1 MNSLIRSSTVW
12 GICIWGTLFW
22 WAAGFASAQTLRLQL
37 KWYHQAQFAGC
48 YVAIEK
54 GFYKDLGIEMELT
67 EGGPGESQSQ
77 SLADHNADFAIS
89 SPEDLLMHRSQ
100 GEPITAISAI
110 YQKSAVVFL
119 SRQDS
124 GIVNPSDFKK
134 KVIAAISSGG
144 VADFSLQFV
153 ALMKNMRVD
162 LSQIKLVPYDAEYK
176 GFMDGSVDITPAYFT
191 GGLIKL
197 RTWGAKVN
205 IIYPGDY
212 RVRFYSDI
220 LMTTDELIETNP
232 DLVQRVVAATLKGWQ
247 YAIENIESSI
257 PIILK
262 YARIK
267 DAQLQK
273 KMLEAAVPLVHTG
286 EARIGWMNRKQWSHM
301 HDILLDQKIIA
312 GPIASIDKVFTNT
325 FVEKTYTE
333 ATP

>member
-1 MNSLIRSSTVW
+1 MDSLIRSSTM
-12 GICIWGTLFW
+12 GIICILGLLLWGV
-22 WAAGFASAQTLRLQL
+22 AGIASAQTVRLQL

-54 GFYKDLGIEMELT
+54 GFYKDLGIEVELI
-67 EGGPGESQSQ
+67 EGGPGKNQSQ
-77 SLADHNADFAIS
+77 ELVLNNADFSIS

-100 GEPITAISAI
+100 ADPITAVSAI

-124 GIVNPSDFKK
+124 GIVTPSGFAK
-134 KVIAAISSGG
+134 KVIAAKSNGG
-144 VADFSLQFV
+144 VADFSLQFE

-162 LSQIKLVPYDAEYK
+162 RSQMVLVPYDAEYK

-197 RTWGAKVN
+197 LSRGAKVN

-220 LMTTDELIETNP
+220 LITTDDRIETNP
-232 DLVQRVVAATLKGWQ
+232 DLVQKVVAATLKGWQ
-247 YAIENIESSI
+247 FAVENIQLSI
-257 PIILK
+257 PIVLK

-267 DAQLQK
+267 DAELQT

-286 EARIGWMNRKQWSHM
+286 ETRMGWMNRKQWSHM

-312 GPIASIDKVFTNT
+312 SPISSIDKVFTNI
-325 FVEKTYTE
+325 FVEKTYAET
-333 ATP
+333 TP